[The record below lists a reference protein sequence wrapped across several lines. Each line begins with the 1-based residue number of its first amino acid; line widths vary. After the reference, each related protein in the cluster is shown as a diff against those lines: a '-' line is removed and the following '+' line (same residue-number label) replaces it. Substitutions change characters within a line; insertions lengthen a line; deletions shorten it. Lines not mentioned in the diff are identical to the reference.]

1 MGKLWADAVEVMLC
15 SAAVGTDI
23 LLVPA
28 ATPATPL
35 LSSRSATA
43 LPPPLP
49 PQMHSHVIFALTAF
63 DPPGEE
69 RTLTQ
74 NREANGELYARI
86 LETLSPSPASVWP
99 TWYVQIEPH
108 RRHTPQT
115 VNDLYFAASMRVAE
129 TYTLYDVAGVS
140 IGQRGGGRMA
150 SLSPTQ
156 WTSTALAPK

>member
-1 MGKLWADAVEVMLC
+1 MLC
-15 SAAVGTDI
+15 SAALGTDI

-86 LETLSPSPASVWP
+86 LDTLSPSPASVWP
-99 TWYVQIEPH
+99 TWYVQFEPH

-129 TYTLYDVAGVS
+129 TYTLRRC
-140 IGQRGGGRMA
+140 RGFNRAEGWREDGFSLAYPMDIHRSRAQVGRSH
-150 SLSPTQ
+150 SLS
-156 WTSTALAPK
+156 